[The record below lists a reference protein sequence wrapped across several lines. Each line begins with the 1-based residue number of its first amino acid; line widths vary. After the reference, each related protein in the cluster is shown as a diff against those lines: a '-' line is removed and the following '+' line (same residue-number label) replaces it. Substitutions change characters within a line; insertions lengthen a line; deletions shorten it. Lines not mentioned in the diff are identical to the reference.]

1 MKLIGITGKA
11 RSGKDE
17 IAKHLWAQH
26 CFTRIALADPLK
38 LAAQAAFRLG
48 HQHIFNDAL
57 KEIAVHPWGLSPRQ
71 IFQKTGDIYKEAFGE
86 DFWIKRWCLS
96 YDMFRETDNVVVP
109 DIRFDEEA
117 TVICALG
124 GTLIRV
130 VRGDGLAGAGGQHCS
145 EAGITTPVDF
155 TINND
160 GSLEDLWWE
169 VDRIV
174 RSLV

>member
-11 RSGKDE
+11 RSGKDT
-17 IAKHLWAQH
+17 IAEYLWSRH

-38 LAAQAAFRLG
+38 LVAQAAFRLG
-48 HQHIFNDAL
+48 HQQTFNDAL
-57 KEIAVHPWGLSPRQ
+57 KEIAIHPWGLSPRQ
-71 IFQKTGDIYKEAFGE
+71 IFQKTGDIYKAAFGE
-86 DFWIKRWCLS
+86 DFWVRRWMLS
-96 YDMFRETDNVVVP
+96 YEMFKDTDHIVVP

-117 TVICALG
+117 AVIKELG

-130 VRGDGLAGAGGQHCS
+130 VRGGGLAGAEGKHRS
-145 EAGITTPVDF
+145 ETGITLPVDF

-169 VDRIV
+169 VDRIM
-174 RSLV
+174 RSLA